1 MGDKGKTRIW
11 LGESRVADTDAS
23 RDFLTG
29 NLQFIQSQ
37 CLNADYFYLFKTA
50 LCYKRNLVAESR
62 LTPEIN
68 QVVCLLCYRS
78 TLRSFSFSFPISG

>member
-11 LGESRVADTDAS
+11 LGEGRVADTDAS

-78 TLRSFSFSFPISG
+78 TLRSVSFSFPISG